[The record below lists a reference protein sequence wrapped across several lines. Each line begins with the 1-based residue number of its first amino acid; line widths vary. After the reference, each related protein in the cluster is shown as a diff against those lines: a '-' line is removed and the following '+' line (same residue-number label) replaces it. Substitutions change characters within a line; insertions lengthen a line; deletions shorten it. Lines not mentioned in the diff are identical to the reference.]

1 MSKTRAWV
9 RHGSLAAILLAM
21 NVYAHEGHDD
31 AASAPV
37 SVGGAPRV
45 EATSDLFEVTG
56 VVENGAMTIYLD
68 RFATNEPVVDAKIE
82 IDAGAAKG
90 AAQPN
95 PDGTYTFRHAALA
108 QSGTLP
114 ITFAVSSGPDADLLT
129 GELANTNPDTSKA
142 ASQPTFDWTRVA
154 WLAGALALIGIALGS
169 LWFRRRQLSQKGSR

>member
-31 AASAPV
+31 AASAPTNI
-37 SVGGAPRV
+37 GGAPRV
-45 EATSDLFEVTG
+45 EAASDMFEITG
-56 VVENGAMTIYLD
+56 VVENGTMTVYLD
-68 RFATNEPVVDAKIE
+68 RYATNEPVVDAKIE

-95 PDGTYTFRHAALA
+95 SDGTYTFRHAVLA

-114 ITFAVSSGPDADLLT
+114 ITFSVSSGPDADLLT
-129 GELANTNPDTSKA
+129 GELAITDPDTTKA
-142 ASQPTFDWTRVA
+142 PSQPLFDWTRGA
-154 WLAGALALIGIALGS
+154 WLVGAVTLIGIALGS
-169 LWFRRRQLSQKGSR
+169 FWFRRRQLTLKGSR

>member
-1 MSKTRAWV
+1 MRKTRAWV
-9 RHGSLAAILLAM
+9 RHGSLAAFLLAT
-21 NVYAHEGHDD
+21 NVLAHEGHDD
-31 AASAPV
+31 AASAAV

-56 VVENGAMTIYLD
+56 VVENGTMIVYLD
-68 RFATNEPVVDAKIE
+68 RYATNEPVVDAKIE

-95 PDGTYTFRHAALA
+95 PDGTYTFRHAGLA

-129 GELANTNPDTSKA
+129 GELAITDPDTNKA
-142 ASQPTFDWTRVA
+142 PSQPIFDWTRVA
-154 WLAGALALIGIALGS
+154 WPVGALTLIGVALGS
-169 LWFRRRQLSQKGSR
+169 LWFRRRQLSRKGSR